1 MSGVAQEN
9 IYPTLE
15 TIVPDFQVNENM
27 GGAYHGYP
35 SVAISNEGSF
45 LIVWEDDRLSWDL
58 FGRVFSAN
66 GIPKGP
72 EFKINEEGSIYEPV
86 PKTVAGIGKQFFIV
100 WCDNRNWTYY
110 GKDVFAQR
118 ISLQGDLLGSNFKV
132 NDEPTV
138 GSQGRPCVTGA
149 NNNVIILWEDR
160 RVGSTYDPNIFMQA
174 FDTLGNPIGNNLRVD
189 DDPVT
194 QQHETPFAA
203 ANLDGSWFTV
213 WRDERVGVNA
223 TFGQRFNTLNQKIG
237 SNFLISD
244 STGNLVNPHV
254 AMGLNKSTFVTW
266 YKHTSGELYLRKIDS
281 TNAFTGP
288 SLRVNTPSS
297 LVQYIPLQTTGFA
310 TNNFGSGMITWHGQ
324 DRKIYCR
331 GISTEGDLN
340 SEIIEFVDST
350 SKYTN
355 LDLDYSD
362 DFGVVV
368 WRESMDGY
376 PQIVAK
382 KMNPDGY
389 PVGTKFKVNSDT
401 LNGYHWD
408 PKIAI
413 SSDGSYLI
421 CWVFEF
427 GIMAQKFDAA
437 HQKIW
442 ENPISFTSYYVL
454 TNPKAAFLSDGSFI
468 IAYEETSPN
477 IGGSLVSFR
486 RFDNSGEP
494 LGSEVPLSDYSEV
507 LIMRSAHIAV
517 FPNDDFLIVW
527 HDQRNNDFRYDIN
540 GQYFDKNG
548 NPLSNIIRINDDVTR
563 KDQTYPAVKSNQ
575 SGKVIVVWSDERN
588 GQSEIYG
595 QELNQEQQ
603 KIGTNFLISDSNLIE
618 NKYYPKIGINENG
631 GFLVAWSNEK
641 DSLKYD
647 IHARYFNRANYPIGN
662 FFVVN
667 EDTVNSAYRECDVSM
682 EDDGR
687 AMIVWDDPRVNNWEI
702 VGQRFLADR
711 TKLGSNFKVNEAS
724 DLSRERNPSTVLYGS
739 LIITTW
745 ISDNSPFGNDNI
757 WANVL
762 NYNSPPWPPP
772 PPPPIT
778 SFELFQNR
786 PNPFNDQTIIQYQI
800 PEAIHV
806 KLEIYNVLG
815 QKVTTLVNE
824 FQDSDKYQVRWDA
837 HGLPSG
843 IYFYRLQAGKYVR
856 TRRLLLI
863 K

>member
-1 MSGVAQEN
+1 M
-9 IYPTLE
+9 
-15 TIVPDFQVNENM
+15 PDFQVNENM

-35 SVAISNEGSF
+35 SVAISDEGSF
-45 LIVWEDDRLSWDL
+45 LIIWEDDRLSWDL

-66 GIPKGP
+66 GVPKGP
-72 EFKINEEGSIYEPV
+72 EFKINEEGSIYEPG
-86 PKTVAGIGKQFFIV
+86 PKTIAAIGRQFVVV

-118 ISLQGDLLGSNFKV
+118 ISLQGNLLGPNFKV

-138 GSQGRPCVTGA
+138 GSYGRPCVTGD
-149 NNNVIILWEDR
+149 NNNVVILWEDR

-189 DDPVT
+189 DDPVI

-203 ANLDGSWFTV
+203 ANPDGSWFTV

-223 TFGQRFNTLNQKIG
+223 TFGQRFNTMNQKIG
-237 SNFLISD
+237 GNFLISD

-266 YKHTSGELYLRKIDS
+266 YKHTSGELYFRKIDS

-288 SLRVNTPSS
+288 SRRVNTPSS

-310 TNNFGSGMITWHGQ
+310 TNNFGSGMIAWHGQ

-331 GISTEGDLN
+331 GISPEGDLN

-376 PQIVAK
+376 PQVLAK

-389 PVGTKFKVNSDT
+389 PVGTKFRVNSDS
-401 LNGYHWD
+401 LNGHHWA
-408 PKIAI
+408 PNLTI

-421 CWVFEF
+421 SWVFEF
-427 GIMAQKFDAA
+427 DILVQKFDAA
-437 HQKIW
+437 HHIIW
-442 ENPISFTSYYVL
+442 ENVL
-454 TNPKAAFLSDGSFI
+454 TFGSDRYYQYPVAAFLSDGSFI
-468 IAYEETSPN
+468 IAYEEISPG

-486 RFDNSGEP
+486 HFDKSGQP
-494 LGSEVPLSDYSEV
+494 LGPETSLSEYSEA
-507 LIMRSAHIAV
+507 LIMRSAHITV
-517 FPNDDFLIVW
+517 FPNDDFLIIW
-527 HDQRNNDFRYDIN
+527 HDDRDYDFRYDIY
-540 GQYFDKNG
+540 GQYSDKSG
-548 NPLSNIIRINDDVTR
+548 NPLSNIIRINDDTR
-563 KDQTYPAVKSNQ
+563 RQDQTYPAVKSNQ
-575 SGKVIVVWSDERN
+575 SGKVIVVWSDKRN
-588 GQSEIYG
+588 IQSEIYG
-595 QELNQEQQ
+595 QELNQDQQ
-603 KIGTNFLISDSNLIE
+603 KIGSNFLISDSSKNE
-618 NKYYPKIGINENG
+618 NKYYPKVGIDENG
-631 GFLVAWSNEK
+631 GFLVAWSTER

-647 IHARYFNRANYPIGN
+647 IHARYFNKANYPIGD

-667 EDTVNSAYRECDVSM
+667 EDTVNLGYRECDISM

-687 AMIVWDDPRVNNWEI
+687 AIIVWDDPRVNNWEI

-711 TKLGSNFKVNEAS
+711 TRLGSNFKVNVTG
-724 DLSRERNPSTVLYGS
+724 DLSRERNPSMVLYDS
-739 LIITTW
+739 LIFTAWT
-745 ISDNSPFGNDNI
+745 SDNSTFGNDNI
-757 WANVL
+757 WANIL

-772 PPPPIT
+772 PSPPIT
-778 SFELFQNR
+778 SFELYQNY
-786 PNPFNDQTIIQYQI
+786 PNPFNTGTVIRYQL
-800 PEAIHV
+800 PQRRRV
-806 KLEIYNVLG
+806 KVVIYNILG
-815 QKVTTLVNE
+815 QEVAVIVDNE
-824 FQDSDKYQVRWDA
+824 LQQADEYFVQWEPRNLS
-837 HGLPSG
+837 SG
-843 IYFYRLQAGKYVR
+843 IYMLTLSAGNYYEVR
-856 TRRLLLI
+856 KMVYL